1 MRRLRVPVSMAAVM
15 LATLVMGRVG
25 PAVAQETSPA
35 AGGASFA
42 DTMGLP
48 ELQITGTD
56 TGFEGVPE
64 ETEAGRYV
72 VTLTNEAE
80 QGSAVEFLQ
89 LPEGK
94 TADDLMAAF
103 AAAAPP
109 GPDATPGPGMAEG
122 SPMAGMD
129 EGSPMA
135 QENPLGWI
143 YETYIAGGVGT
154 FFPGQTAQVI
164 VDLQPGNYAVWGA
177 EPEAPQQPEALTV
190 TGEMPTDLA
199 EPATDATATVSG
211 TNEGY
216 DLEFSPALAPGQQTL
231 QFVNDSDQP
240 HFLIFLKSP
249 GPITVDQVM
258 QLFQLPEGAAPPA
271 GMPNPEE
278 IMPAAYAATISE
290 KNTEWVAL
298 NLEPGYYIV
307 ACFIPDQ
314 ENPEVPHAAQG
325 LVDVITVGD
334 VESTPTS

>member
-1 MRRLRVPVSMAAVM
+1 MRRHLPISMVAVLLAALMVVSQVAV
-15 LATLVMGRVG
+15 
-25 PAVAQETSPA
+25 AVAQDASPA
-35 AGGASFA
+35 AGGARFA
-42 DTMGLP
+42 DTLDLP

-56 TGFEGVPE
+56 TGFEGLPE
-64 ETEAGRYV
+64 ETEAGRYL

-129 EGSPMA
+129 ESSPVT
-135 QENPLGWI
+135 EEDPLGWI
-143 YETYIAGGVGT
+143 YEAYIAGGVGT

-164 VDLQPGNYAVWGA
+164 VDLEPGDYAVWGA
-177 EPEAPQQPEALTV
+177 EPEAPQQPVELTV
-190 TGEMPTDLA
+190 TGEMPADLP
-199 EPATDATATVSG
+199 EPSADVTVTATG

-216 DLEFSPALAPGQQTL
+216 DLEFSGEVAPGQQTL

-240 HFLIFLKSP
+240 HFLLFLKSP
-249 GPITVDQVM
+249 GPITLDQVM
-258 QLFQLPEGAAPPA
+258 QLLQLPEGAAPPP

-278 IMPAAYAATISE
+278 IMPAAFAATISE
-290 KNTEWVAL
+290 DAAEWVAL
-298 NLEPGYYIV
+298 DLEPGYYIV
-307 ACFIPDQ
+307 ACFIPDR
-314 ENPEVPHAAQG
+314 ENPQMPHAAEG
-325 LVDVITVGD
+325 LIDVIAVGVD
-334 VESTPTS
+334 EATPTS